1 MAGWKM
7 FAIVLPIFL
16 VLDFLW
22 LGVLMKG
29 FYNQELGDLARRQ
42 DGALAPRWPAAILVY
57 VLIPAGAV
65 LFVRPMLGAGVPLWQ
80 AFALGATYG
89 CVVYGVYDLTNLAV
103 IEKWTVRMT
112 AIDMAWGSLACGLIS
127 VVMKLIDGRGAN

>member
-57 VLIPAGAV
+57 VLIPAGV
-65 LFVRPMLGAGVPLWQ
+65 VFFVRPMLGAGVSLGQ
-80 AFALGATYG
+80 SFALGAAFG

-103 IEKWTVRMT
+103 IDKWTVRMT
-112 AIDMAWGSLACGLIS
+112 AIDIAWGSLICGLIAI
-127 VVMKLIDGRGAN
+127 VMKLVDGRSVI